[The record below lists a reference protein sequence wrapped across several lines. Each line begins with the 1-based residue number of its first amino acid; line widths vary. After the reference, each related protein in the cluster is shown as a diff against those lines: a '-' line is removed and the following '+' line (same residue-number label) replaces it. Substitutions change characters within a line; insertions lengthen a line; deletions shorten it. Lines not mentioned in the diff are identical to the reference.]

1 MAGVANRGVRHL
13 GHGSCHQ
20 PFWHAVATRRNVG
33 HVDEDEVEFKW
44 VSPRYYGA
52 MAWEN
57 VRRVTC
63 LNFDEVVLR
72 LHGRGPVTYFRATYE
87 LIRAG
92 CRFEVVFQSLLNVFA
107 TFPLST

>member
-1 MAGVANRGVRHL
+1 MNLVWWGDGGEVAGVANRGVRHL

-20 PFWHAVATRRNVG
+20 PFWHAAATRRNVG

-44 VSPRYYGA
+44 VSPRYGA

-72 LHGRGPVTYFRATYE
+72 RTGVLSH
-87 LIRAG
+87 I
-92 CRFEVVFQSLLNVFA
+92 FEQLMSSLGQDVVSK
-107 TFPLST
+107 